1 MTEMTEKTET
11 ATVQGRIIRALG
23 GFYYIDTP
31 EGLVECR
38 ARGVFRKEGVTPY
51 VGDLARAE
59 LTGEGKGYLIELLPP
74 EELPDPPAGGEYR
87 PAGAGGIHCQP
98 GAQPLCAG

>member
-1 MTEMTEKTET
+1 MTEKTET
-11 ATVQGRIIRALG
+11 ATIRGRIIRALG

-51 VGDLARAE
+51 VGIWPGRNAPTAARA
-59 LTGEGKGYLIELLPP
+59 IWW
-74 EELPDPPAGGEYR
+74 R
-87 PAGAGGIHCQP
+87 SSP
-98 GAQPLCAG
+98 GRTS

>member
-31 EGLVECR
+31 EGLVEC
-38 ARGVFRKEGVTPY
+38 
-51 VGDLARAE
+51 
-59 LTGEGKGYLIELLPP
+59 
-74 EELPDPPAGGEYR
+74 
-87 PAGAGGIHCQP
+87 P
-98 GAQPLCAG
+98 GPGCVP

>member
-38 ARGVFRKEGVTPY
+38 ARGVFRS
-51 VGDLARAE
+51 
-59 LTGEGKGYLIELLPP
+59 
-74 EELPDPPAGGEYR
+74 
-87 PAGAGGIHCQP
+87 CP
-98 GAQPLCAG
+98 GRTS